1 VNLLES
7 ALIALRA
14 LVLNKMRSGLTM
26 LGIIIGISAVITLLS
41 IGQGVQASVNNQ
53 MESIGSNLVFVM
65 PGSLTMSSTT
75 LRSTFLRSATVS
87 SLTYGDV
94 LALNDRTNVPALLGA
109 APEFVA
115 NALVTFGNENTQTS
129 VTGVTPD
136 YPSVRDFYPVRGSF
150 FTAEDMQS
158 RARVAVLG
166 QSVFSDL
173 FPAGSNPL
181 GQMIK
186 INRVPFRVIG
196 VMEERGVSTFSDDND
211 VVLIPLSTS
220 QTRLFGGRNIS
231 GDFTVSVIY
240 GRAVDE
246 SSLEDARDQII
257 QLLRRR
263 HQLIYSTDEND
274 FTVLTQKDV
283 GAVLQSLTAI
293 LTAFLGIIAAVSLLV
308 GGIGIMNIMLVS
320 VTDRSREIGIRQAV
334 GAKRRHILMQ
344 FLVEAVILS
353 LIGGLVG
360 IGLGVAGTLAVS
372 SVVEDVPLFLS
383 PWTILLATGF
393 ATAVGVFFGI
403 YPALR
408 ASRLDPIAALRYE

>member
-1 VNLLES
+1 MNLFES

-14 LVLNKMRSGLTM
+14 LLLNKMRSALTM

-41 IGQGVQASVNNQ
+41 IGQGVQESVNNQ
-53 MESIGSNLVFVM
+53 MESIGSNLVFVL
-65 PGSLTMSSTT
+65 PGSLKESSTT
-75 LRSTFLRSATVS
+75 MRSTFLRSATIS

-94 LALNDRTNVPALLGA
+94 LALNERKNAPALLGA

-115 NALVTFGNENTQTS
+115 NAVVSFGDESTQTS
-129 VTGVTPD
+129 VAGVTPN
-136 YPSVRDFYPVRGSF
+136 YPSVRDFQPVRGLF
-150 FTAEDMQS
+150 FTDQDMQS
-158 RARVAVLG
+158 RSRVAVLG
-166 QSVFSDL
+166 QSVLENL
-173 FPAGSNPL
+173 FPFGANPL
-181 GQMIK
+181 GQVVK

-220 QTRLFGGRNIS
+220 QTRLFSGRNIS
-231 GDFTVSVIY
+231 GEFTVSVIY

-246 SSLEDARDQII
+246 VSLENARDQII
-257 QLLRRR
+257 RVLRRR
-263 HQLIYSTDEND
+263 HKLIFSTDEND

-320 VTDRSREIGIRQAV
+320 VTERTREIGIRQAV
-334 GAKRRHILMQ
+334 GAKRRHILVQ

-353 LIGGLVG
+353 MLGGLIG
-360 IGLGVAGTLAVS
+360 IALGVGGTLIVS
-372 SVVEDVPLFLS
+372 MIVEDVPLFLS

-393 ATAVGVFFGI
+393 STAVGVFFGI
-403 YPALR
+403 IPAHR
-408 ASRLDPIAALRYE
+408 ASRLDPITALRYE